1 MQLANK
7 IKNRI
12 ANKPVGRNLKW
23 LRPLKWVFAAF
34 LIFALSK
41 IGVEY
46 KHKQTIQNLIIKIDG
61 ADSQNGLLK
70 EDVLA
75 QIEESF
81 GFDLTGSKI
90 QLLDLENIEK
100 VVEQYDY
107 VKSTD
112 VYIDAENNI
121 HVDILQRTPLV
132 RVFDKSGAHYYMDD
146 AGFKIEADGDIRARV
161 LVVNGIIGPYE
172 RDAEGYLLGGLHD
185 VFLLASKIN
194 ADPFMKSLIEQV
206 YVKNNYEMVLFPKIG
221 KEHIQFGR
229 AEDIEVKFKRLKNF
243 YEGGIRYK
251 GWNKYKEINLRYKDQ
266 VITKESA

>member
-1 MQLANK
+1 MQLLNN
-7 IKNRI
+7 IKNK
-12 ANKPVGRNLKW
+12 NSKRNQQWDFKW
-23 LRPLKWVFAAF
+23 IRPLKWVLAAV
-34 LIFALSK
+34 LIFGLSK
-41 IGVEY
+41 MGVDY
-46 KHKQTIQNLIIKIDG
+46 KHKQTIQNLVIQIDG
-61 ADSQNGLLK
+61 ADPQNVLLK

-100 VVEQYDY
+100 VVEQYDF

-112 VYIDAENNI
+112 VYLDAENNI
-121 HVDILQRTPLV
+121 HVDIVQRTPLV

-161 LVVNGIIGPYE
+161 LVVNGIVGPYE
-172 RDAEGYLLGGLHD
+172 RDEEGYLLGGLHD
-185 VFLLASKIN
+185 VFLLASKIDS
-194 ADPFMKSLIEQV
+194 DPFMKSLIEQV

-229 AEDIEVKFKRLKNF
+229 ATDIEVKFKRLKNF